1 MYFHM
6 IDQLNW
12 SDRDFHNKDNLF
24 SWKLES
30 FSDVVTAS
38 AVVVAVEW
46 FCAFWNGFARMFYFP
61 VALRVFSS
69 YGQ

>member
-1 MYFHM
+1 MSFHM

-12 SDRDFHNKDNLF
+12 SDRDNKDNLF

-38 AVVVAVEW
+38 AAVVAVEW
-46 FCAFWNGFARMFYFP
+46 FWNGFARLFYFP
-61 VALRVFSS
+61 VALRVFLS